1 MIKIGYTTSE
11 GVDTIHAIVS
21 VGGQPAADTAILEL
35 RQSKATQDDI
45 LYFFLAYEHE
55 GENVQYLWL
64 DPL

>member
-11 GVDTIHAIVS
+11 GVDTVHSTVS
-21 VGGQPAADTAILEL
+21 VGGQPAADTAILAL
-35 RQSKATQDDI
+35 QQSKATQDDI

-55 GENVQYLWL
+55 GVNVQYLWL